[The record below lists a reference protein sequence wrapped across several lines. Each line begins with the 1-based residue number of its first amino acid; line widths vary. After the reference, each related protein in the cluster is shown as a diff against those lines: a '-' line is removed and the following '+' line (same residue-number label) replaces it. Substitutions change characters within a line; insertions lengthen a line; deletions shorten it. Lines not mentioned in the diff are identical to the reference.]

1 MTLEPHTQSWKPMS
15 LPKLAKVAPVANVF
29 HSGALTA
36 RRTAA
41 YAHAQHAHAA
51 DLRRSTLKGA
61 TTQRRNGTCMPHC
74 SIGSPSEIMA
84 GLQRV
89 PRAVCSP
96 FGLLRTLCAPSSV
109 PTICT
114 ASAQPAAPTS
124 RRAPFLACR
133 VVSCRVVSCRASYA
147 RWMADLLRSAVC
159 FGSACCSR
167 RRPDRAG
174 RCVEHPA

>member
-36 RRTAA
+36 RRPQHT
-41 YAHAQHAHAA
+41 HTRSTHTLPTCDAQH
-51 DLRRSTLKGA
+51 RRA
-61 TTQRRNGTCMPHC
+61 QQRNGTCMPHC

-124 RRAPFLACR
+124 RRAPFLPCR
-133 VVSCRVVSCRASYA
+133 VVSCRVVSCVVRPLDGRFASL
-147 RWMADLLRSAVC
+147 RCLLRQRLLLPPP
-159 FGSACCSR
+159 SR
-167 RRPDRAG
+167 SSRPLR
-174 RCVEHPA
+174 